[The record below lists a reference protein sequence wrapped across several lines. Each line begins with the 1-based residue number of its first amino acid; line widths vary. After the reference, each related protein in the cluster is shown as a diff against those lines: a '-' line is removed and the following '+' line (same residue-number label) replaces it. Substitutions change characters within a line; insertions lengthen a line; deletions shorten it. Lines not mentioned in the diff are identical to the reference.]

1 MLLNNVCVLGGTG
14 FVGSRLVTALHD
26 AGRRVRVLSR
36 RRERHRALRVL
47 PNVKVVECDIHNPSV
62 LAEQFQGMDAVVNL
76 VGILNEHGS
85 AGEDFRRVHV
95 ELTKKV
101 VQASLDCGVRRLL
114 HMSALHADAG
124 RGTSVYLRSKGE
136 AENHAHTFAGNRL
149 AVTSFRPSVIFGP
162 GDGLF
167 GRFAALLRVSLVL
180 PLACPDS
187 KFAPVY
193 VGDVIDV
200 MCEALEDDATIDQH
214 LDLCGPEVL
223 NLREIVEYAARVMG
237 KRRLIIGL
245 PDWMSRAQAAVLERM
260 PGKLFTRDNYD
271 SLQTDSVCADTPPQ
285 PTRIG
290 TVVPHYLARGSRDD
304 LYQSW
309 RRTANR

>member
-1 MLLNNVCVLGGTG
+1 
-14 FVGSRLVTALHD
+14 VGSRLVTALHN
-26 AGRRVRVLSR
+26 AGKKVRVPTR
-36 RRERHRALRVL
+36 RRERHRALLVL
-47 PNVKVVECDIHNPSV
+47 PNVQVVECDIHDPAV
-62 LAEQFQGMDAVVNL
+62 LAEQFQGIDAVVNL
-76 VGILNEHGS
+76 VGILNEHGP
-85 AGEDFRRVHV
+85 AGEEFRHVHV
-95 ELTKKV
+95 ELTNKV

-136 AENHAHTFAGNRL
+136 AENNAHTFAGNRL

-167 GRFAALLRVSLVL
+167 SRFAALLRVSPVL
-180 PLACPDS
+180 PLACPEAR
-187 KFAPVY
+187 FAPVY
-193 VGDVIDV
+193 VGDVVDV
-200 MCEALEDDATIDQH
+200 MRKALEDEAAIDLH
-214 LDLCGPEVL
+214 LDLCGPEVFSL
-223 NLREIVEYAARVMG
+223 HEIVVYAAQVMG

-271 SLQTDSVCADTPPQ
+271 SLQTDSICADTPPQ
-285 PTRIG
+285 PTRVS